1 MLLLQSSAVLAVNP
15 LIVDD
20 AGTVDAR
27 QLQLNAGWRFSRIPP
42 ENLYAVP
49 VNPVLGVSARGE
61 VGVTAGYERQS
72 GGDPPGEVADG
83 VSDVLLSTKWRLWES
98 KAGFQLSARVDVK
111 LPAASEQGG
120 LGTGDTDLGGVVV
133 ATRCWGRTC
142 LDWNAGY
149 VVAGLSRG
157 VSADDTWFFGQAVRI
172 DLGSRWTLL
181 AEIFGLVPAGDLAP
195 ASEVRFNG
203 GPQFAV
209 HENLLV
215 SALIGSAAGRGSPDL
230 TSYLGLTW
238 TF

>member
-1 MLLLQSSAVLAVNP
+1 MLLLQSSAALAVNP
-15 LIVDD
+15 LVVDD
-20 AGTVDAR
+20 AGTVDPC
-27 QLQLNAGWRFSRIPP
+27 QLQLNAGWRYARTSSREPLRRAGESGARSQRAAERSASRP
-42 ENLYAVP
+42 ATSVRAVGIRWP
-49 VNPVLGVSARGE
+49 TGA
-61 VGVTAGYERQS
+61 
-72 GGDPPGEVADG
+72 
-83 VSDVLLSTKWRLWES
+83 SDVLLSSKWQLWQS

-111 LPAASEQGG
+111 LPAASEREG
-120 LGTGDTDLGGVVV
+120 LGTGDTDLGWVLI

-172 DLGSRWTLL
+172 DLGARWTLL

-195 ASEVRFNG
+195 PSEVRFNG

-230 TSYLGLTW
+230 TSYVGLTW